1 MAIEKLISSQQH
13 DIFKAVSLWW
23 KSNPYLAFAG
33 NNKGLCGA
41 SHPSFT
47 KSIMIACFNKNSR
60 HYFPNIT
67 YYNS

>member
-1 MAIEKLISSQQH
+1 MAIEKLILSQQH

-41 SHPSFT
+41 KHDMT
-47 KSIMIACFNKNSR
+47 
-60 HYFPNIT
+60 
-67 YYNS
+67 